1 MQDNTFNLVL
11 MDACENGP
19 KADSD
24 VDLGVKLAARD
35 IKLKAEESPASM
47 SNPLVRVEDSSV
59 VPPAVTS
66 PVAPEASAL
75 LGAPA
80 APSRSS
86 NYGTAGTFQIADGQI
101 AWPKTRRRQL
111 LNLAYFGVFGT
122 LFALLSR
129 LYGGQYFPIAAVL
142 CFAMTAASGF
152 YLVSH
157 RSHVSCDDELPVWA
171 RRSLRFTAIIFPLLI
186 VGLWTMPFQATQAP
200 LAAAPVISSSAMTLE
215 SELALADK
223 LYKDEDY
230 GGAVT
235 HYLNVVGMDPRNER
249 SYSRLSDSYLRSPNF
264 NDAKSIENADKA
276 LKLNPNNLLAASS
289 KAWALNNLDRYAE
302 ALVLATAVT
311 EKDPTYGEAFASI
324 ANSQRGLHNFAA
336 ALKADNEHVRLHD
349 YEGQAY
355 RDRAETLTAL
365 GRDAEAK
372 ADLERA
378 KKADADDE

>member
-1 MQDNTFNLVL
+1 
-11 MDACENGP
+11 MDACDNSP
-19 KADSD
+19 KADSG

-35 IKLKAEESPASM
+35 IKLTAEESSAPK
-47 SNPLVRVEDSSV
+47 SNPLVWVEESSV
-59 VPPAVTS
+59 PPSSTS
-66 PVAPEASAL
+66 IPASPEASAL

-80 APSRSS
+80 PASPTPSYS
-86 NYGTAGTFQIADGQI
+86 TAGAFLIADGQ
-101 AWPKTRRRQL
+101 ATWPKTRKLQF
-111 LNLAYFGVFGT
+111 LNLGYFGFFGS
-122 LFALLSR
+122 LLCLLSAV
-129 LYGGQYFPIAAVL
+129 YGGQYFSIGAFL
-142 CFAMTAASGF
+142 CFSLVAASAF
-152 YLVSH
+152 YLLRH

-171 RRSLRFTAIIFPLLI
+171 RRSLRLTALISPVLI
-186 VGLWTMPFQATQAP
+186 VGAGLWLVPSQITPTPLTVQPPLSSNILP
-200 LAAAPVISSSAMTLE
+200 LAD
-215 SELALADK
+215 ELALADK
-223 LYKDEDY
+223 LYNDEDY

-235 HYLNVVGMDPRNER
+235 HYLNVVGMDPRNEH
-249 SYSRLSDSYLRSPNF
+249 SYSRLSDSYLRTPNF

-324 ANSQRGLHNFAA
+324 ANSQRGMHNFAA

-355 RDRAETLTAL
+355 RDRAETLKAL
-365 GRDAEAK
+365 GRDGEAK